1 MALALGFM
9 LVLAAGRKSSSK
21 KVVGVR
27 NRAVNVWTGVADPSG
42 DVALL
47 AVVID
52 DV

>member
-9 LVLAAGRKSSSK
+9 LVLVAGRKSSSE

-27 NRAVNVWTGVADPSG
+27 NRVVNLWTGVADPSG

-47 AVVID
+47 VVACMT
-52 DV
+52 